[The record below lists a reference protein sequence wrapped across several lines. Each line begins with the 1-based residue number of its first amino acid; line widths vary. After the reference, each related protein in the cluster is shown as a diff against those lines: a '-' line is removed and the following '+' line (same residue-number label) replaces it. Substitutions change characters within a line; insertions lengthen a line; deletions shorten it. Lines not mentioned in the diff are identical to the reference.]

1 MGIGLLVWAWLV
13 GCYNLGTVAF
23 GGCLD
28 LVHLL
33 VGCTLVCLMLDVCV
47 IVLFSCFVV
56 MLLLMLCL
64 IVV

>member
-1 MGIGLLVWAWLV
+1 MV
-13 GCYNLGTVAF
+13 VAF

-28 LVHLL
+28 LVYLL
-33 VGCTLVCLMLDVCV
+33 VVAYWFVLVLDVCV